1 MDRGGGTHDW
11 GTGGA
16 LRPDKDLGSSCTPHL
31 LPIEFHHFLV
41 LASDAALPDL
51 RIFGLGISTLISTLI
66 PFQYPGP
73 LL

>member
-1 MDRGGGTHDW
+1 M
-11 GTGGA
+11 
-16 LRPDKDLGSSCTPHL
+16 RPDKDLGSPSTLEL

-51 RIFGLGISTLISTLI
+51 GIRGLGISTLVSTLI
-66 PFQYPGP
+66 PFQYLGP